1 MISNPL
7 SFKALTDFISGLRS
21 LPIKRMKA
29 GQVILA
35 GKINGTWGGMKISK
49 K

>member
-1 MISNPL
+1 M
-7 SFKALTDFISGLRS
+7 SGARS
-21 LPIKRMKA
+21 LPVKRMK
-29 GQVILA
+29 GGCIILA

>member
-1 MISNPL
+1 M
-7 SFKALTDFISGLRS
+7 SGVRN
-21 LPIKRMKA
+21 LPVKRMKA

-35 GKINGTWGGMKISK
+35 GKINGTWGGMNISK

>member
-1 MISNPL
+1 
-7 SFKALTDFISGLRS
+7 
-21 LPIKRMKA
+21 MKA

-35 GKINGTWGGMKISK
+35 GKINGTWGGMNISK

>member
-1 MISNPL
+1 M
-7 SFKALTDFISGLRS
+7 SGKRS
-21 LPIKRMKA
+21 LSVKRMKDNS
-29 GQVILA
+29 VILA

>member
-1 MISNPL
+1 M
-7 SFKALTDFISGLRS
+7 SGKRS
-21 LPIKRMKA
+21 LPVKRTKDNL
-29 GQVILA
+29 VILA